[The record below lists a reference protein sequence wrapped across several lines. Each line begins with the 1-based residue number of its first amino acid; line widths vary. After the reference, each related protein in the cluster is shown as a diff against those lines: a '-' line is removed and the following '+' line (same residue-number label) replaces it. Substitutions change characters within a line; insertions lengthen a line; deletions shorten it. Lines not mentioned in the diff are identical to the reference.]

1 MRETNC
7 IGRLNVEA
15 SRNWYR
21 AARTLV
27 LVLVLAGSISETAMA
42 HKGLL
47 AMQNDPKQWV
57 MPNGNYSG
65 WNYSPLDQITLSNV
79 QNLTMAW
86 SLQLGVQDSHEAAPL
101 VIGSTMYIVTPK
113 PNYIYAIDLARQG
126 VIKWEFRPEMPQ
138 MDLAIK
144 SACCGAQTRGLA
156 YADGKIFYNTL
167 DGQVFALDAE
177 TGAVV
182 WRAENA
188 NIAIGET
195 MSAMPLIVNDKVI
208 VGVMGGER
216 GVRGH
221 VTAYNI
227 NTGSMRWRYYSM
239 GPNNEVGIGS
249 RFKPFYK
256 DDQIPNPALD
266 SWYGDSWKRGGG
278 SIWGW
283 FTFDPELNL
292 FYYGTSN
299 CGPWN
304 PDYRRQWGV
313 IDLDARGGLTS
324 YRNNYCSS
332 ILARDA
338 DTGDLVWAYNVTPQ
352 DQWDLD
358 EPNTNILVDLQVNG
372 RLRKAIVR
380 PARNGFFYVID
391 RASGELILKPWMFV
405 YNDLIKSVDVETGR
419 PTYDIQKIMFTNLED
434 RQKYLPDA
442 KDINVA
448 WCPGIAARNWMNDA
462 YSPRTGLVYTST
474 TNSCGTQKVIEGKYV
489 PGANY
494 TLRETA
500 GTAPK
505 PPGVTHA
512 GELQANDPVS
522 GKTVWSVPWMT
533 ANMVPVMAT
542 GGDLLFQG
550 GSNEGVF
557 RALNAR
563 TGEIVWSFRTG
574 SNFRNSPI
582 SYVGPDGRQYVAV
595 IGSQAAANERVA
607 ADAAP
612 DAGGRFR
619 RSGSTLYVFA
629 LPRAASP
636 AQR

>member
-1 MRETNC
+1 
-7 IGRLNVEA
+7 
-15 SRNWYR
+15 
-21 AARTLV
+21 
-27 LVLVLAGSISETAMA
+27 
-42 HKGLL
+42 
-47 AMQNDPKQWV
+47 MQTDPKQWV

-65 WNYSPLDQITLSNV
+65 WNYSALEQINLSNV
-79 QNLTMAW
+79 QNLSMAW
-86 SLQLGVQDSHEAAPL
+86 TVQLGVQDSHEASPL
-101 VIGSTMYIVTPK
+101 VIGNTMYIVTPK
-113 PNYIYAIDLARQG
+113 PNYVYALDLTRQG
-126 VIKWEFRPEMPQ
+126 VMKWEFRPDIPRL
-138 MDLAIK
+138 DTAVK

-167 DGQVFALDAE
+167 DGQVFALNAD
-177 TGAVV
+177 TGAVI

-188 NIAIGET
+188 NIGIGES
-195 MSAMPLIVNDKVI
+195 MSAMPLVVHDKVI

-221 VTAYNI
+221 ITAYNI

-239 GPNNEVGIGS
+239 GPNNEVGIGA
-249 RFKPFYK
+249 RFKPFYR
-256 DDQIPNPALD
+256 DDKMPNPALD

-304 PDYRRQWGV
+304 PDYRREWGK
-313 IDLDARGGLTS
+313 IDLDAKGGLNT

-338 DTGDLVWAYNVTPQ
+338 DTGDLIWAYNLTPQ

-358 EPNTNILVDLQVNG
+358 EPSANILVDLQING
-372 RLRKAIVR
+372 RTRKALVR
-380 PARNGFFYVID
+380 PARNGFFYVFD
-391 RASGELILKPWMFV
+391 RATGELIQTPWKFV
-405 YNDLIKSVDVETGR
+405 YNDLFKGFDIETGR
-419 PTYDIQKIMFTNLED
+419 PLYDISKVMFTKLED

-448 WCPGIAARNWMNDA
+448 WCPGIAARNWFNDA
-462 YSPRTGLVYTST
+462 YSPRTGLVYTATS
-474 TNSCGTQKVIEGKYV
+474 NQCGTQKVIEGKYV
-489 PGANY
+489 PGESY
-494 TLRETA
+494 TLREGA
-500 GTAPK
+500 GAAPK

-522 GKTVWSVPWMT
+522 GKTVWRVPWAT
-533 ANMVPVMAT
+533 TNNAPVMAT
-542 GGDLLFQG
+542 GGDLVFQG
-550 GSNEGVF
+550 GPNEGMF
-557 RALNAR
+557 RAFNAR
-563 TGEIVWSFRTG
+563 TGEIVWTFRTG

-582 SYVGPDGRQYVAV
+582 SYIGPDGRQYIAV
-595 IGSQAAANERVA
+595 IGSQAAANEPVGA
-607 ADAAP
+607 TAAP

-619 RSGSTLYVFA
+619 RSGSALYVFA
-629 LPRAASP
+629 LPRGATK
-636 AQR
+636 